1 MHIKA
6 TAGMIDIHSHILY
19 GVDDGAKSL
28 RLSLEMA
35 GLYEKCG
42 FSHVVATPHYMF
54 GTPWVPSPETIRE
67 KVDALNIAII
77 AAGISLNV
85 HAGMEIALD
94 PEVPRLIRE
103 KKVVPLAGSSFFL
116 IEPPLQRLPAGWDDL
131 LFSLSDCGIDVVL
144 AHPERCAGF
153 LEKPELLEKLV
164 SSGIYVQVN
173 WSSLL
178 GFHGGRSKKLA
189 MKLARKG
196 SIHFLA
202 TDSHDPEKRSCEF
215 VKSRRRDL
223 EETIGEDNIRI
234 LTESNPARIFGGN
247 RPERMVPIEAEG
259 EFEEKRGRKGLFEV
273 FFKWNRRREEHGKVD
288 GGKR

>member
-1 MHIKA
+1 
-6 TAGMIDIHSHILY
+6 MIDIHSHILE
-19 GVDDGAKSL
+19 GIDDGAKSL

-35 GLYEKCG
+35 RLYEECG
-42 FSHVVATPHYMF
+42 FSHVVATPHYIY

-67 KVDALNIAII
+67 KVDALNTAIR

-94 PEVPRLIRE
+94 PEIPRLIKE
-103 KKVVPLAGSSFFL
+103 KRVVPLSDSSFFL

-131 LFSLSDCGIDVVL
+131 LFSLAGCGFDIVL

-153 LEKPELLEKLV
+153 LEKPELIEKLV
-164 SSGIYVQVN
+164 SSGVYVQVN

-189 MKLARKG
+189 MRLARKG

-202 TDSHDPEKRSCEF
+202 TDSHDPEKRNCEF
-215 VKSRRRDL
+215 VKTRFEDL
-223 EETIGEDNIRI
+223 EGMIGGDNIRI
-234 LTESNPARIFGGN
+234 LTESNPAGIFDGN
-247 RPERMVPIEAEG
+247 RPERMAPVPEEADG
-259 EFEEKRGRKGLFEV
+259 ELEEKRGSKGFLRFLF
-273 FFKWNRRREEHGKVD
+273 KCNWRREQPKKED
-288 GGKR
+288 GENGR